1 MVAPWTYKDIERGI
15 DEADWL
21 TQYVRNNYNEGNGGL
36 HRLKEYAV
44 VKFKKKHPKERRI
57 VDGQQETREE
67 ADEWYALLTDVSVY
81 QILVVFVANVLQRIP
96 KWINNR
102 YKKILNLQTNKKDNK
117 HMEIPL

>member
-1 MVAPWTYKDIERGI
+1 MVTPWTYKDIEQGI

-44 VKFKKKHPKERRI
+44 VKFKKKHLKERRI

-67 ADEWYALLTDVSVY
+67 ADERYALLTDVSVY
-81 QILVVFVANVLQRIP
+81 QI
-96 KWINNR
+96 
-102 YKKILNLQTNKKDNK
+102 
-117 HMEIPL
+117 